1 MTDNLKEIQD
11 AKVIINRLLQL
22 INEAE
27 AKFKSA
33 RNWGVADILGG
44 GLIVNIVKHSK
55 IDSAN
60 NVMNEINNLLSNL
73 QRELKDIYIPTDY
86 RMQLGGFSTFADFFF
101 DGAIADVYVESKII
115 SNLNQ
120 VKALKKH
127 IIELDNHLNQISK

>member
-60 NVMNEINNLLSNL
+60 NVMEHKRCAKAAMSQIQKRDYCSAYISDARRVMMVGINF
-73 QRELKDIYIPTDY
+73 TDKENGY
-86 RMQLGGFSTFADFFF
+86 F
-101 DGAIADVYVESKII
+101 VYDKEV
-115 SNLNQ
+115 
-120 VKALKKH
+120 VK
-127 IIELDNHLNQISK
+127 E

>member
-86 RMQLGGFSTFADFFF
+86 RMQLGVFSTFADFFF